1 MENGNLTLYK
11 AVVAYDGSKYNGWQK
26 QVNGLGIQQ
35 IIEKALSK
43 IEKKEVSITASGRT
57 DKGVH
62 ALGQVFHFYGSPKI
76 APAKWVQAINALLP
90 LDIRILKVE
99 TVSPNFHAR
108 FSVKE
113 KVYEYIISWKENDPF
128 SFKYKNMLSKKPNIE
143 KMKEASQYLLGE
155 HDFTSFS
162 SSKIDPKKPRVKKIY
177 SITVENSEE
186 EAKFIFVGNGFLRY
200 QIRMM
205 MGALLAVGF
214 DEIEPAQ
221 IEKILQ
227 AKNKEAC
234 RYNAKSCG
242 LYLKEVRYV

>member
-1 MENGNLTLYK
+1 MENGNLSLYK
-11 AVVAYDGSKYNGWQK
+11 AVVSYDGSGYNGWQK
-26 QVNGLGIQQ
+26 QINGLGIQQ
-35 IIEKALSK
+35 IIESALSK

-62 ALGQVFHFYGSPKI
+62 ALAQVFHFYGNPKI
-76 APAKWVQAINALLP
+76 APERWVQAINALLP
-90 LDIRILKVE
+90 LDIRIISVE
-99 TVSPNFHAR
+99 TAPMDFHAR

-128 SFKYKNMLSKKPNIE
+128 SFKYKNMLCRKPDIE
-143 KMKEASQYLLGE
+143 KMLEASQYLLGE

-162 SSKIDPKKPRVKKIY
+162 SSKIDPNKPRVKKIF
-177 SITVENSEE
+177 SITADLKDE
-186 EAKFIFVGNGFLRY
+186 EAVFQFVGNGFLRY

-214 DEIEPAQ
+214 GEIKPEQVKA
-221 IEKILQ
+221 ILE
-227 AKNKEAC
+227 ARNKEAC